1 MLNYYGSK
9 PTFEIDCNCP
19 KVIETFA
26 VIHIHKR
33 AWKGISQR
41 FWLQNG
47 HERSR
52 MQIVYENRLF
62 IGLNMFAMKKS
73 TAYVK
78 VGIFACCRRQ
88 PEWIKD
94 SVVYTVIVF
103 VGSQIQVGQHW
114 FPSLI
119 YPAKASLCQR
129 PVRAIHTYIYLWRV
143 TCQSHS
149 EPWAVSLGPALQACS
164 YNTFCQ
170 TCCSIVLW
178 GYCLTHLPFWLVSHD
193 CTHQTIQLP
202 FTHVQRALATTKHN
216 GKSQHTELC
225 NGAVQGLQCR

>member
-1 MLNYYGSK
+1 MQRHLTKILAAKRSWKVEDANCLWESTVYWPQYVCYE
-9 PTFEIDCNCP
+9 EINSLC
-19 KVIETFA
+19 E
-26 VIHIHKR
+26 
-33 AWKGISQR
+33 
-41 FWLQNG
+41 
-47 HERSR
+47 SR
-52 MQIVYENRLF
+52 HL
-62 IGLNMFAMKKS
+62 
-73 TAYVK
+73 
-78 VGIFACCRRQ
+78 ACCRRQ
-88 PEWIKD
+88 LEWIKD

-178 GYCLTHLPFWLVSHD
+178 EYCLTHLPFWLVSHD
-193 CTHQTIQLP
+193 CTHQTIHLP
-202 FTHVQRALATTKHN
+202 FTHVQRALATTKHH

-225 NGAVQGLQCR
+225 SGAVQGLQCR